1 MKAARIHEYGR
12 PGNKKRRDAGALR
25 PGRVVGEIVGR
36 AVTKW

>member
-12 PGNKKRRDAGALR
+12 PGIRKLRDSGALG
-25 PGRVVGEIVGR
+25 PGRVGEIVGR